1 MMKKILIY
9 LALCMSLMFPNLIY
23 AEHFELDIYG
33 LSYHLVG
40 EGYRDA
46 PRGLDDKAAWVF
58 NPGIGITY
66 DWRENYDDEGV
77 APLAM
82 AGYFQDC
89 DDRAFYFAGG
99 GGRYRHKL
107 ADDLLFDLNFGMMY
121 SYAQDWWESK
131 YYGVWIPIANIGFSK
146 PFWGRWWTYRVTY
159 APENTGISATS
170 GGDLLF
176 MNISMQL

>member
-77 APLAM
+77 AP
-82 AGYFQDC
+82 
-89 DDRAFYFAGG
+89 
-99 GGRYRHKL
+99 
-107 ADDLLFDLNFGMMY
+107 
-121 SYAQDWWESK
+121 
-131 YYGVWIPIANIGFSK
+131 
-146 PFWGRWWTYRVTY
+146 
-159 APENTGISATS
+159 
-170 GGDLLF
+170 
-176 MNISMQL
+176 